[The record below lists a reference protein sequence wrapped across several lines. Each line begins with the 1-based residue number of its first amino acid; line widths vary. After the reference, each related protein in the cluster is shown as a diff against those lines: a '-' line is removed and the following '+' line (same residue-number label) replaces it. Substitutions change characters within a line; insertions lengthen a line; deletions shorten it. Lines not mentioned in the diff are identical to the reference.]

1 MTLEIRT
8 EDIRQEPSANTT
20 PDQFKVIDDV
30 KDEPTLKE
38 AQDFVGGIVEGIQF
52 PNGDY
57 MIINEEG
64 KLINLP
70 LNVEATALWRATFTK
85 DKYLFGYDDYVCGPV
100 IYIKKKALKRG
111 HSPNERR
118 PNGRRASRLRRCAP
132 SIEVPSHFQNPNL
145 LLV

>member
-1 MTLEIRT
+1 MALEIRK
-8 EDIRQEPSANTT
+8 EDIRQESVNTT

-70 LNVEATALWRATFTK
+70 LNVEATALWRN
-85 DKYLFGYDDYVCGPV
+85 
-100 IYIKKKALKRG
+100 IYIYNNTRIGCAPPAG
-111 HSPNERR
+111 
-118 PNGRRASRLRRCAP
+118 RASSVAPSALRASGRA
-132 SIEVPSHFQNPNL
+132 SIEVPHHFGNPNYSNTL
-145 LLV
+145 I